1 MNVVNMGS
9 DPYGVEE
16 SQNADRLRLA
26 QLIQMKA
33 MDNTPTYS
41 TTATIAK
48 ALMGALG
55 GYEQG
60 QAEKGQ
66 RDLADRKTA
75 AHKGEIDALFAAA
88 QGDGKSGPDR
98 ATLAKLLA
106 GSSSP
111 DLQSAGLGMILKGP
125 GKVDWHDAGSELV
138 GTDEAG
144 NVVRHVPKGI
154 TPDAKYGKETV
165 SADKVYDNTNIP
177 ASARFTQDQENQRQK
192 VNLNTVPASAS
203 FAQNREDAR
212 FAQTQDKPQV
222 VQGPNGEVFTVRP
235 NAGTGAPVV
244 GPDGQTLSKG
254 DKPLT
259 ETQSNAAG
267 FGMRA
272 KSANEIIGALEAGGT
287 DLSSVTGLLAKTRT
301 GNVAAPDWAQKAQQ
315 AKLNFMSATLRKESG
330 ANITPSEYD
339 AEDRKY
345 FPQPGDGAAVQDQKR
360 QARALAIETLK
371 VQAGQQ
377 GSKAIDHVGGG
388 AAKIN
393 GDADYAALPSG
404 AVFIGPDGKTRRKP

>member
-16 SQNADRLRLA
+16 SQLASRLKLA
-26 QLIQMKA
+26 QMIQSQA
-33 MDNTPTYS
+33 MDNAPTYS
-41 TTATIAK
+41 TTATVAK

-66 RDLADRKTA
+66 RDLADRKTH
-75 AHKGEIDALFAAA
+75 AHKAELDAIFAAA
-88 QGDGKSGPDR
+88 QGDGTSAPSR
-98 ATLAKLLA
+98 AQLAKLLA
-106 GSSSP
+106 GSSSA

-125 GKVDWHDAGSELV
+125 GKVDWHDGGSEMF

-144 NVVRHVPKGI
+144 NVVRHVPKGV

-165 SADKVYDNTNIP
+165 SADK
-177 ASARFTQDQENQRQK
+177 RFETS
-192 VNLNTVPASAS
+192 TVPASTVYT
-203 FAQNREDAR
+203 QDKEDAR
-212 FAQTQDKPQV
+212 QQRGLSTVPAATVYTQQKEGARFKEGQDKPQV
-222 VQGPNGEVFTVRP
+222 LQGPNGEIFTVHP
-235 NAGTGAPVV
+235 QSGTGAPVV
-244 GPDGQTLSKG
+244 GPDGGQLTKG

-259 ETQSNAAG
+259 ETQGNAAA

-272 KSANEIIGALEAGGT
+272 KSSNDLFNGLEASGAPVG
-287 DLSSVTGLLAKTRT
+287 SVTNLLAQHRVT
-301 GNVAAPDWAQKAQQ
+301 NVVAPEWAQKAQQ

-330 ANITPSEYD
+330 AAISPSEYD

-345 FPQPGDGAAVQDQKR
+345 FPQPGDSAGVTDQKR
-360 QARALAIETLK
+360 QARDLAIQTLR

-377 GSKAIDHVGGG
+377 GQKSIDASAHKTITRTGT
-388 AAKIN
+388 IN
-393 GDADYAALPSG
+393 GRKVVQYSDGTTDYAP
-404 AVFIGPDGKTRRKP
+404 